1 MDLAD
6 ELAAIFS
13 AFGLSCELD
22 GDGVLTSSPVA
33 EEGLA
38 ASPFCVLLSVSDG
51 VLKASSASA
60 YRVPL
65 AWRPALTR
73 FLAHINAALA
83 EGAAELDVRDGE
95 LRFRV
100 SFPVVAEMDC
110 ATLAR
115 HAVALCLAC
124 YPAVTAACLAA
135 GARSAG
141 VGAAAARQQE
151 ADFDAMAKAAA
162 ADAAKRLAANAS
174 PAPR

>member
-73 FLAHINAALA
+73 FLAT
-83 EGAAELDVRDGE
+83 
-95 LRFRV
+95 
-100 SFPVVAEMDC
+100 C
-110 ATLAR
+110 ATASCASACPSPSSPKWTAPRSRAR
-115 HAVALCLAC
+115 PSRC
-124 YPAVTAACLAA
+124 
-135 GARSAG
+135 
-141 VGAAAARQQE
+141 
-151 ADFDAMAKAAA
+151 
-162 ADAAKRLAANAS
+162 AS
-174 PAPR
+174 PATRP